1 MKPPLSGLK
10 FIILGLALCFA
21 AACDPLA
28 PEPTRVVVVLTPMAT
43 DAPATPTSAAT
54 DTPVATPEALATE
67 ATLATDAAVTETPI
81 PSTAIPTATQWVC
94 NEKQGQIVDLQYKS
108 KIARLDQRYRVYLPP
123 CYAQTTRRYPYV
135 ILMHGSDA
143 NEKEWTELL
152 AVHEALDSGIALQA
166 LPPMILVMPNGGNL
180 ANTNVFQE
188 GVSWE
193 SLIISELMPEVERNF
208 CTWNAREGRAIG
220 GISRGGFW
228 AFEIGFR
235 HPDLFGAIG
244 GHSPFFDA
252 NNAGPGYNPLSLA
265 KSVQF
270 APGKQPRIWIDAGK
284 DDYARPNIEVFQ
296 RTLSGRNIDPG
307 YTMNPTG
314 KHEVAYWAQ
323 HVSEY
328 LSFYGQTWP
337 RTIEDLPS
345 CLQ

>member
-1 MKPPLSGLK
+1 MKVHYSGLK
-10 FIILGLALCFA
+10 FVFLWVALFFL

-28 PEPTRVVVVLTPMAT
+28 PEPTRVVVVLTPTAT
-43 DAPATPTSAAT
+43 PALATPTAAAT
-54 DTPVATPEALATE
+54 ESPVATPEAPATE
-67 ATLATDAAVTETPI
+67 TAVPPTE
-81 PSTAIPTATQWVC
+81 APTATRWAC

-108 KIARLDQRYRVYLPP
+108 KIARLDERYRIYLPP

-143 NEKEWTELL
+143 DEKQWTEQLTVHDALDAGL
-152 AVHEALDSGIALQA
+152 AVQA
-166 LPPMILVMPNGGNL
+166 LPPMILVMPNGGDL

-220 GISRGGFW
+220 GVSRGGFW

-235 HPDLFGAIG
+235 HPDLFSAIG
-244 GHSPFFDA
+244 GHSPYFDA
-252 NNAGPGYNPLSLA
+252 DNAGPGYNPLSLA

-270 APGKQPRIWIDAGK
+270 APGKQPRIWTDAGK
-284 DDYARPNIEVFQ
+284 DDYARPNIEIFQ
-296 RTLSGRNIDPG
+296 RTLNGRNIDPG
-307 YTMNPTG
+307 YTMNPAG

-328 LSFYGQTWP
+328 LSFYGQMWP
-337 RTIEDLPS
+337 RNVEDLPS

>member
-1 MKPPLSGLK
+1 MKAPSPRLK
-10 FIILGLALCFA
+10 LIALGLLVYLC

-28 PEPTRVVVVLTPMAT
+28 PEPTRVVVVLTPTAT
-43 DAPATPTSAAT
+43 EAPATPTVAAT
-54 DTPVATPEALATE
+54 DTPVATQEALATE
-67 ATLATDAAVTETPI
+67 VATEPAALP
-81 PSTAIPTATQWVC
+81 TAVPTATQWVC
-94 NEKQGQIVDLQYKS
+94 SEKQGQIVDLQYKS
-108 KIARLDQRYRVYLPP
+108 KIARLDERYRIYLPP

-143 NEKEWTELL
+143 DEKSWTEQL

-166 LPPMILVMPNGGNL
+166 LPPMILVMPNGGDL

-193 SLIISELMPEVERNF
+193 SLIINELMPEVERNF